1 MKKTMYLA
9 MKSLSEYIAASESY
23 DFEYIWNAWAQKYK
37 PDECMISHLRE
48 MGIQLCKIDKTEI
61 KDVPER
67 RYRETIKKM
76 IQPEIDKEELVNGR
90 GE

>member
-9 MKSLSEYIAASESY
+9 MKNLSEYIAASESY
-23 DFEYIWNAWAQKYK
+23 DFEYIWNIWSQRYK
-37 PDECMISHLRE
+37 PDEYMISPLKE

-76 IQPEIDKEELVNGR
+76 IQPEIDKEELASQ
-90 GE
+90 